1 MFMSFNLMLVERN
14 YHLIE
19 ERMKI
24 QADISLRFGE
34 QLIDEEF
41 KGGLSSILV
50 RPTVKLFYSFYA
62 KKNLKEASVKQLYV
76 VLNTAKDLL
85 LAGKKP
91 EDPDFDELIEQNFR
105 EYGRNDSTIL
115 YCKRNHPN
123 FRRLIQNVKEGFHF
137 QVKNTWMLLGID
149 GDVNGYTELCHK
161 GYKTRDAARETM
173 IQQMG
178 IIGRGISIVESD
190 QSILDVPVAKSLIMR
205 VLRNGFEQTREQFLR
220 DIDVD
225 FQN

>member
-1 MFMSFNLMLVERN
+1 MLVERN
-14 YHLIE
+14 YRLIE

-41 KGGLSSILV
+41 KGGLTSIFV

-62 KKNLKEASVKQLYV
+62 KKNLKEAAVKQLYV

-85 LAGKKP
+85 LSGKTP
-91 EDPDFDELIEQNFR
+91 EDSDFQELIDQNAR
-105 EYGRNDSTIL
+105 EYIKNDSTVL

-123 FRRLIQNVKEGFHF
+123 FRPLIQNVKDGFKF
-137 QVKNTWMLLGID
+137 QVKNTWKLLGID
-149 GDVNGYTELCHK
+149 GEVNGYTELCHK
-161 GYKTRDAARETM
+161 GYKTHDVARDTM
-173 IQQMG
+173 IQQMDF
-178 IIGRGISIVESD
+178 IGHGISIVESD
-190 QSILDVPVAKSLIMR
+190 QNILDVPAAKSLILR
-205 VLRNGFEQTREQFLR
+205 VLRNGYEQTREQFLR

>member
-1 MFMSFNLMLVERN
+1 MLVERN

-41 KGGLSSILV
+41 KGGLSSIFI
-50 RPTVKLFYSFYA
+50 RPTVKLFYTFYA

-85 LAGKKP
+85 LSGKKP
-91 EDPDFDELIEQNFR
+91 DEPEFQELIEQNAR
-105 EYGRNDSTIL
+105 EYIKNDSTVL
-115 YCKRNHPN
+115 YCRRNHSN
-123 FRRLIQNVKEGFHF
+123 FRSLIQNVKEGFAF

-149 GDVNGYTELCHK
+149 GEINGYTELCRK
-161 GYKTRDAARETM
+161 GYKTREDARQTL
-173 IQQMG
+173 IQQMDF
-178 IIGRGISIVESD
+178 IGRGITIVESD
-190 QSILDVPVAKSLIMR
+190 QNILDVPVAKSLILR
-205 VLRNGFEQTREQFLR
+205 VLRNGYDQTREQFLR
-220 DIDVD
+220 DVDVD
-225 FQN
+225 FEN